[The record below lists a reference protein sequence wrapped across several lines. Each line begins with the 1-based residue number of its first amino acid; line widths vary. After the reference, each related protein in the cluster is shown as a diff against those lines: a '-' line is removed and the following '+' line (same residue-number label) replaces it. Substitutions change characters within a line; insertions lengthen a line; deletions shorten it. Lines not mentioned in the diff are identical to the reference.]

1 MSNLSIYAVRSSDL
15 VLFRDVDGAF
25 KTNITVSLFK
35 GVETK
40 VPFGIECQIKEND
53 TLAWRSIPLLPPSA
67 QEFKIWDVE
76 VGTTYNIRCRLL
88 YTDGSNGPWVD
99 SWDDSVALGTSG
111 APDAIVNTHK
121 VVGNT
126 FIPRNVDTF
135 TAQRIG
141 NGPIELDWTIA
152 AIPPSIASFELRYG
166 LTQDWDSMTYL
177 DRVLANRYE
186 IQNLPNG
193 TYYFAIKVDVWAVDV
208 TVPKLFNESADP
220 VYAGPI
226 TILGGG
232 KLPGCFLGGSV
243 SSFTWNTTDSKL
255 INYTESSQW
264 DWEDQNDI
272 DPVAG
277 EITVPESGYYKLTAV
292 VLGNQGNT
300 NKEEWGEIRLDIQGG
315 SNPGRLTI
323 AMVDIP
329 TDKTSLRNMVSVA
342 TRYLEKD
349 QVLSLYMWASTG
361 LGTFNMDRCTFEI
374 KAESLE

>member
-1 MSNLSIYAVRSSDL
+1 MSVSILTVRSSDA
-15 VLFRDVDGAF
+15 VQYRDADGCF
-25 KTNITVSLFK
+25 KTNITITLQK
-35 GVETK
+35 GNDTR
-40 VPFGIECQIKEND
+40 VPFAVEAQIKESD
-53 TLAWRSIPLLPPSA
+53 GDFWRQTPLYPAGVTTITLL
-67 QEFKIWDVE
+67 DVE
-76 VGTTYNIRCRLL
+76 VAITYNVRVRYL
-88 YTDGSNGPWVD
+88 YTDGTNSAWSASWSDTGPG
-99 SWDDSVALGTSG
+99 GT
-111 APDAIVNTHK
+111 AVNTHT

-126 FIPRNVDTF
+126 RVPKDIQTF
-135 TAQRIG
+135 DIKQIG
-141 NGPIELDWTIA
+141 SGPVEFAWTPGS
-152 AIPPSIASFELRYG
+152 IPPDLAGYEIRYG
-166 LTQDWDSMTYL
+166 PTQDW
-177 DRVLANRYE
+177 A
-186 IQNLPNG
+186 NG
-193 TYYFAIKVDVWAVDV
+193 TLINRVVGFQYESSSIPPGTYWFGIATAIHAWDISAPKFYNYSENVVWQQFTV
-208 TVPKLFNESADP
+208 TI
-220 VYAGPI
+220 AGS
-226 TILGGG
+226 
-232 KLPGCFLGGSV
+232 LPGCFLGGSV

-255 INYTESSQW
+255 VNYTESSQW
-264 DWEDQNDI
+264 NWEDQSDI

-374 KAESLE
+374 KAESIE